1 MEELFDAS
9 YQRPKNETWMTWEMS
24 GEQQK
29 VGHLV
34 APQTDKGK
42 VSQGLVSQ

>member
-9 YQRPKNETWMTWEMS
+9 SQGLENQTWMTWEMS

-29 VGHLV
+29 VDHLV
-34 APQTDKGK
+34 APQTEKGK
-42 VSQGLVSQ
+42 VRV